1 MANVLVQDTSLTA
14 IANAIREKNGSTN
27 TYKPAEMATA
37 IQALS
42 SGGGGELKTIVAS
55 QKYTYNRTASQNNFT
70 IQNDNFP
77 DSGVDFA
84 LVIHADSSSLT
95 YQWGV
100 YDYKASSNS
109 FSDYNLN
116 YRTYLAPT
124 AYDPQTHTLS
134 FKYDYNGSFSTSA
147 TTYFK
152 ITFA

>member
-1 MANVLVQDTSLTA
+1 MALTDKLSA
-14 IANAIREKNGSTN
+14 IGSAIREKTGGIELLTLDAM
-27 TYKPAEMATA
+27 PTA
-37 IQALS
+37 IQGIQA
-42 SGGGGELKTIVAS
+42 GGGELKTIVAS
-55 QKYTYNRTASQNNFT
+55 QKYTYNKTASQNNFT

-84 LVIHADSSSLT
+84 LVIHVDSNTLT